1 MRNLSL
7 RRTLAFFVFCL
18 FLNSNLSSFA
28 TENVNNQS
36 ESTQLAQAAPK
47 PEWVK
52 EDFPVSTSLEAK
64 EQAEQFGWWPTDARP
79 APYKD
84 PERSGYWW
92 WPDVPGIARPWG
104 NRGYIYVMKIIY
116 DYKGAE
122 GDFKPS
128 LIIKGIKK
136 NVKIYFNYDKSFLR
150 DDAIAVLKK
159 ALVTLRN
166 YPETDILVT
175 GNCDTRGSEQYNQKL
190 GEERALSVRKFLLDN
205 GLPEKRI
212 RMVSR
217 GKLDALAP
225 SNDIVGMQKDRNAH
239 FLIAEVEEVMIPA
252 SQAHLFEEKKIEE
265 KPVET
270 LEGEIRVSF
279 KEYIIQ
285 PGDTLWKIAERE
297 YGRGTQW
304 KRIYEFNKEF
314 IKDPNK
320 PRKGAKI
327 RIPIE

>member
-1 MRNLSL
+1 MTRFTN
-7 RRTLAFFVFCL
+7 RKILAFLL
-18 FLNSNLSSFA
+18 FSFLSTNLDLFA
-28 TENVNNQS
+28 VENAVADKP
-36 ESTQLAQAAPK
+36 ESTQLAQASPQ

-52 EDFPVSTSLEAK
+52 EEFPVSTSLEAK
-64 EQAEQFGWWPTDARP
+64 EQAEQFAWWPTDARP

-84 PERSGYWW
+84 PMRSGYWW
-92 WPDVPGIARPWG
+92 WPDIPGTARPWG

-116 DYKGAE
+116 DYKSAE

-128 LIIKGIKK
+128 LIVKGIKK

-166 YPETDILVT
+166 YPETDILIT

-190 GEERALSVRKFLLDN
+190 GEQRALSVRQFLLDN

-212 RMVSR
+212 RMLSR

-225 SNDIVGMQKDRNAH
+225 SNDIVGLQKDRNAH